1 MAAEDKIAGYVNE
14 ITEIPKDT
22 DYADLDKDLG
32 GSVYQSNKI
41 QTKYL
46 KPIVAQKLS
55 FDCGGGSEGTVSMD
69 WRCSGKFTA
78 AYMVMVIMKVS
89 AKSNSA
95 IQLQIGSTSGGSDIM
110 PIMNLSGGAVDMVFP
125 VHLEGATTGISSDTG
140 TYFLTLVS
148 GYSSAEC
155 DVLVYAHHEDL

>member
-1 MAAEDKIAGYVNE
+1 MAASDKISGYNPSTRT
-14 ITEIPKDT
+14 ILKDT
-22 DYADLDKDLG
+22 DRLDISEDDGVG
-32 GSVYQSNKI
+32 GFDTVYKVASD
-41 QTKYL
+41 L